1 MDGLNRQA
9 HKHTHTRPSQTLP
22 FLRLREESRL
32 KCDFYTWNF
41 LRPVSS
47 LSSPN
52 CTNKFIGFPDK
63 RLTLT
68 EENAL
73 HRTTII
79 VIERKGRGVNSVRMQ
94 KGNYTQREL
103 YSGWG
108 GGGEEEKNQKE
119 REFVGE
125 KRTQPDEKKYKKQ

>member
-108 GGGEEEKNQKE
+108 GGGGEEK
-119 REFVGE
+119 
-125 KRTQPDEKKYKKQ
+125 TQRYGGLLGKKVPYRGKKKTKN

>member
-94 KGNYTQREL
+94 KGNYTQREQ
-103 YSGWG
+103 YPG
-108 GGGEEEKNQKE
+108 GGGGGGAENNHKVLDVVREKS
-119 REFVGE
+119 
-125 KRTQPDEKKYKKQ
+125 TLPDDKKYYKL